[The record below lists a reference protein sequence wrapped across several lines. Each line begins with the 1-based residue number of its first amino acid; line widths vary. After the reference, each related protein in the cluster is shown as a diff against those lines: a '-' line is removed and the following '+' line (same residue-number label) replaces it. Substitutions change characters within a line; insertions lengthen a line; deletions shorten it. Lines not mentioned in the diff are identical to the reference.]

1 MQNFVYCEDE
11 HSFNPQFLMQKLN
24 KQNNEELLRLRE
36 EEKKQEIE
44 ANVVHKSRVKKPS
57 QMIAGVKKTPP
68 LVTTIRSDLNLVGNK
83 SPLNPKDTDLSVDGK
98 RRDRSRD
105 HQQQRSANDEIN
117 K

>member
-11 HSFNPQFLMQKLN
+11 HSFNPQYLMQKLN

-57 QMIAGVKKTPP
+57 MLKSAAKQTPP
-68 LVTTIRSDLNLVGNK
+68 LVTTIRSDSN
-83 SPLNPKDTDLSVDGK
+83 
-98 RRDRSRD
+98 
-105 HQQQRSANDEIN
+105 
-117 K
+117 

>member
-24 KQNNEELLRLRE
+24 KQNNEELVRLRE

-57 QMIAGVKKTPP
+57 
-68 LVTTIRSDLNLVGNK
+68 
-83 SPLNPKDTDLSVDGK
+83 
-98 RRDRSRD
+98 
-105 HQQQRSANDEIN
+105 
-117 K
+117 

>member
-11 HSFNPQFLMQKLN
+11 HSFNPQYLMQKLN

-57 QMIAGVKKTPP
+57 QLKAAAKQTPP
-68 LVTTIRSDLNLVGNK
+68 LVTTIRSDSN
-83 SPLNPKDTDLSVDGK
+83 
-98 RRDRSRD
+98 
-105 HQQQRSANDEIN
+105 
-117 K
+117 